1 MVNLIKISL
10 SIFKIVFI
18 MGSLKRLLLSLLLI
32 GFLFNVFHD
41 FIFYKIDPCMGYVI
55 SIVKVDKE
63 KPSDPLCKIHHELH
77 QSYVEPDVEIKIPS
91 VPAEYSFWY
100 QKPPS
105 RTFPKS
111 IFKPPK
117 LA

>member
-1 MVNLIKISL
+1 VVNLIKISP
-10 SIFKIVFI
+10 SIFKIVFT

-41 FIFYKIDPCMGYVI
+41 FIFYKIDPCMGYAV
-55 SIVKVDKE
+55 SIVKVDE

-77 QSYVEPDVEIKIPS
+77 QSYVKPEVEIKIPFIS
-91 VPAEYSFWY
+91 AKFSFLY